1 MLKFAVIGCGNLAM
15 KYSIPALINS
25 GVSSVTVCID
35 PNRRGQKEAIK
46 QKFDLPLVTDLDQ
59 AIQNF
64 KFDAVYIAAPTG
76 VHIDLVLQAAKYK
89 KHILCEKS
97 LGSNLKEVEE
107 MVKVCKNNK
116 VALFEGFMYQ
126 FHSQHQFVRN
136 LIDKGEIGIPF
147 HFQASFGFP
156 PINEND
162 FRYKKELGGGVVLDA
177 GSYLIHSARHF
188 FGKEPISSNAIL
200 ENEGHEVEIR
210 GTWIHG
216 HFCLG
221 RS

>member
-89 KHILCEKS
+89 KHI
-97 LGSNLKEVEE
+97 
-107 MVKVCKNNK
+107 
-116 VALFEGFMYQ
+116 
-126 FHSQHQFVRN
+126 
-136 LIDKGEIGIPF
+136 
-147 HFQASFGFP
+147 
-156 PINEND
+156 
-162 FRYKKELGGGVVLDA
+162 
-177 GSYLIHSARHF
+177 
-188 FGKEPISSNAIL
+188 
-200 ENEGHEVEIR
+200 
-210 GTWIHG
+210 
-216 HFCLG
+216 
-221 RS
+221 